1 MLQQPGAERPAR
13 RHRRTKPILLVAAAT
28 LIVGG
33 VVAPSVISKPQPE
46 RSAGQPVATGNRDTS
61 PSAPSGKPSAIST
74 ADVDTLALA
83 SKPTVLFFMTSE
95 GCGACMEEAAAL
107 NRLAPTWGNA
117 VDVVGV
123 EMVPGTPDSYLQAF
137 SAAVGGLSFP
147 LAVDDGRLVD
157 RFDVQAVDTTVV
169 LDRHGREVF
178 RDAVPSDETTLR
190 QAVARAQDQA

>member
-1 MLQQPGAERPAR
+1 MPEQPGAERPAR
-13 RHRRTKPILLVAAAT
+13 RHRRTERLLLVAAAT
-28 LIVGG
+28 LVVGG

-46 RSAGQPVATGNRDTS
+46 RSTAQPVAMGNRDTS
-61 PSAPSGKPSAIST
+61 PSAPSGKPPAIPT
-74 ADVDTLALA
+74 ADVDALTLA

-95 GCGACMEEAAAL
+95 GCGACLEEAAAL
-107 NRLAPTWGNA
+107 NRLAPTWGDA

-137 SAAVGGLSFP
+137 SAAVGDLSFP
-147 LAVDDGRLVD
+147 LAVDDGQLVD
-157 RFDVQAVDTTVV
+157 RFDVQALDTTVV

-178 RDAVPSDETTLR
+178 RDTVPSDETTLR

>member
-1 MLQQPGAERPAR
+1 MPEQPGAERAVSR
-13 RHRRTKPILLVAAAT
+13 RWRTERILLVATAT

-33 VVAPSVISKPQPE
+33 VVALSVMSEPQPE
-46 RSAGQPVATGNRDTS
+46 RGAVQPVATGNRDLS
-61 PSAPSGKPSAIST
+61 RSAPSEKPSALST

-83 SKPTVLFFMTSE
+83 SRPTVFFFMTSE
-95 GCGACMEEAAAL
+95 GCGACLEEAASL
-107 NRLAPTWGNA
+107 NRLAPPWGDA

-123 EMVPGTPDSYLQAF
+123 EMVPGTPDSYLEAF

-157 RFDVQAVDTTVV
+157 RFDVQALDTTVV

-178 RDAVPSDETTLR
+178 RDTVPSYETTLR
-190 QAVARAQDQA
+190 RAVARAQDQA